1 MMYLKLKERII
12 DWLIEHEGT
21 WQLVTVCKEEF
32 RQYIYDENGAFIIGG
47 ENVSNFINDAYKLL
61 YSNKY

>member
-1 MMYLKLKERII
+1 MMYLKLKEKII

-21 WQLVTVCKEEF
+21 WQLQTACKEEF

-47 ENVSNFINDAYKLL
+47 ENVSNFISDAYKLL